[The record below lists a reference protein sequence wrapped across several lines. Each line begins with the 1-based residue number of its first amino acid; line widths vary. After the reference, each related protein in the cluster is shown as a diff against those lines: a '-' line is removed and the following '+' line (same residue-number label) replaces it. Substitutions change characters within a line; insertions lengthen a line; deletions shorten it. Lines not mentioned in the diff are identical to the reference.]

1 MAAVAEALTFSRA
14 GWSSVL
20 RRRLLAHLVVD
31 KPSSLDELGDLV
43 CYMACKQKPVSR
55 LHLVGKS
62 HECQGIAAEGEG
74 HPPTDDLWRLLHVI
88 DGSNGETPV
97 GNWTPEV
104 RAHQVVPEVLAVDIV
119 RRLAHQ
125 RPSHGRAWSAVRPLC
140 GGSRPADQ
148 PHRRRGSD
156 RARITHFYK
165 YNLHLKVREFVHN
178 RSFARYKLGKDSV
191 FLLLF
196 LANRIL

>member
-14 GWSSVL
+14 GWSSLL

-62 HECQGIAAEGEG
+62 HECQGIAADGEG

-104 RAHQVVPEVLAVDIV
+104 RAHQVVPEVLAADIV

-125 RPSHGRAWSAVRPLC
+125 RPSHGRACGRRCGRSAGEAALRTNHTGVEGATERV
-140 GGSRPADQ
+140 
-148 PHRRRGSD
+148 
-156 RARITHFYK
+156 
-165 YNLHLKVREFVHN
+165 LHTFIN
-178 RSFARYKLGKDSV
+178 T
-191 FLLLF
+191 
-196 LANRIL
+196 ICI